1 MLPLNPYLQYQQNE
15 INSAEPGKLT
25 SMLYNGAVKFNSLAI
40 KYLEEKN
47 IEKTNYYIQKV
58 QAIISELMV
67 TLNPEIELSKNLM
80 SLYDYINRRLIEA
93 NIKKDR
99 QILLEVQEL
108 LEELRDTWNEALKV
122 LKKEKNVDKE
132 VGSEKSAVAL

>member
-1 MLPLNPYLQYQQNE
+1 MLSSNPYLQYQQNE

-25 SMLYNGAVKFNSLAI
+25 LMLYNGTVKFNSLAI

>member
-1 MLPLNPYLQYQQNE
+1 MLSSNPYLQYQQNE

-25 SMLYNGAVKFNSLAI
+25 LMLYNGTVKFNSLAI

-132 VGSEKSAVAL
+132 VGSEKSALAL